1 MPTSAAARVWTDP
14 DVLSSSPARS
24 SPSLI
29 LEPRVSAPAR
39 PADVVEALVERARS
53 EGRLSLDQL
62 RTSFDAAGIGPT
74 EARAV
79 LRELSEQGAVVMS
92 DDLAAAK
99 PVRTRRA
106 AAKSPST
113 KPSVARPAKRA
124 AGPQETR
131 PAGRTVADG
140 PAVEPLV
147 EEHTVSVQTAPDLVV
162 DLTAVEATAAAAP
175 AKPARSRAK
184 AAPKAAVAAP
194 AKAVPAKQTKAEAE
208 AAVLE
213 AAQPD
218 GDTVFA
224 EPVAAPVVVAEE
236 DKPLALD
243 EPPPGIDLV
252 KAYLREIGR
261 VALLTAEMEVDL
273 AKRIEAGLF
282 ATEKLRQHNA
292 GETKI
297 PAAMRR
303 DLVEIE
309 RDGEVAK
316 RHLLEAN
323 LRLVVSLAK
332 RYQGR
337 GLDLLDLVQEGNLG
351 LVRAVEK
358 FDYAKG
364 YKFST
369 YATWWIRQALQR
381 ALADQGRTIRVPVH
395 MAELI
400 TKVTRTRRDLTQS
413 LGREPLSE
421 ELGEPLGMTAEKV
434 EEILR
439 YGRDTLS
446 LHAPVGDDDAVLG
459 DFIHDTDSLDPQAAV
474 EMQMLQGQLSE
485 VLDSLPE
492 RSAIVMRMRFGLE
505 DGRARTLDEVG
516 RHLGLTRE
524 RIRQIERDTLAEI
537 RAGGRA
543 DALREYV
550 A

>member
-1 MPTSAAARVWTDP
+1 M
-14 DVLSSSPARS
+14 
-24 SPSLI
+24 
-29 LEPRVSAPAR
+29 SAPAR
-39 PADVVEALVERARS
+39 PADVTEALVERSRT

-62 RTSFDAAGIGPT
+62 RAAFDEAGIGPT
-74 EARAV
+74 EAKAV
-79 LRELSEQGAVVMS
+79 LRQLAQDGAVLKS
-92 DDLAAAK
+92 EELAALDK
-99 PVRTRRA
+99 A
-106 AAKSPST
+106 APRSRSKASA
-113 KPSVARPAKRA
+113 ARPAKRA
-124 AGPQETR
+124 TGPQETR
-131 PAGRTVADG
+131 PAGRTVLSGA
-140 PAVEPLV
+140 PTESPV
-147 EEHTVSVQTAPDLVV
+147 EELMTVTSVPAQLVPAIQEPAAKPV
-162 DLTAVEATAAAAP
+162 SKAAAAK
-175 AKPARSRAK
+175 AAK
-184 AAPKAAVAAP
+184 AATAEAAPKPVRQTKEEAAAAVA
-194 AKAVPAKQTKAEAE
+194 E
-208 AAVLE
+208 AAL
-213 AAQPD
+213 PD

-224 EPVAAPVVVAEE
+224 EPAAAPVVVPDE

-282 ATEKLRQHNA
+282 ATEKLRQHTA

-297 PAAMRR
+297 AAAMRR

-309 RDGEVAK
+309 RDGGVAK

-413 LGREPLSE
+413 LGREPTSAE
-421 ELGEPLGMTAEKV
+421 IGEPLAMTAEKV

-439 YGRDTLS
+439 HGRDTLS
-446 LHAPVGDDDAVLG
+446 LQAPVGDDEAVLG
-459 DFIHDTDSLDPQAAV
+459 DFITDTDSIDPQAAV
-474 EMQMLQGQLSE
+474 ETQMLHGQLSE

-505 DGRARTLDEVG
+505 DGRPRTLDEVG

>member
-1 MPTSAAARVWTDP
+1 M
-14 DVLSSSPARS
+14 PAR
-24 SPSLI
+24 
-29 LEPRVSAPAR
+29 AR
-39 PADVVEALVERARS
+39 PADAVVVEALVERSKS
-53 EGRLSLDQL
+53 EGRLSLEQL
-62 RTSFDAAGIGPT
+62 RAAFDVAGIGPAQ
-74 EARAV
+74 ARAV
-79 LRELSEQGAVVMS
+79 LGELTQAGAVLGS
-92 DDLAAAK
+92 EDK
-99 PVRTRRA
+99 PVRSRRTT
-106 AAKSPST
+106 KST
-113 KPSVARPAKRA
+113 ARPVKKT
-124 AGPQETR
+124 AGPQEKR
-131 PAGRTVADG
+131 PAGRTVTSTAPAAGDV
-140 PAVEPLV
+140 PPVPTVEDVESTAVAAVEEPV
-147 EEHTVSVQTAPDLVV
+147 VTAATATVSEVTP
-162 DLTAVEATAAAAP
+162 ATAAAAP
-175 AKPARSRAK
+175 ADK
-184 AAPKAAVAAP
+184 ADDDADDAPI
-194 AKAVPAKQTKAEAE
+194 
-208 AAVLE
+208 
-213 AAQPD
+213 
-218 GDTVFA
+218 
-224 EPVAAPVVVAEE
+224 
-236 DKPLALD
+236 ALD

-252 KAYLREIGR
+252 KAYLREIGK
-261 VALLTAEMEVDL
+261 VALLTAELEVEL

-282 ATEKLRQHNA
+282 AGEKLRQNAA
-292 GETKI
+292 GELKLTPTLK
-297 PAAMRR
+297 R
-303 DLVEIE
+303 DLAEID
-309 RDGEVAK
+309 RDGERAK

-400 TKVTRTRRDLTQS
+400 TKVTRSRRDLTQT
-413 LGREPLSE
+413 LGREPSSQ
-421 ELGEPLGMTAEKV
+421 ELGEPLGMTPEKV

-446 LHAPVGDDDAVLG
+446 LQAPVGDDDAVLG
-459 DFIHDTDSLDPQAAV
+459 DFITDTDSIDPQAAV
-474 EMQMLQGQLSE
+474 ETQMLHGQLSA

-505 DGRARTLDEVG
+505 DGRPRTLDEVG

-537 RAGGRA
+537 RSGGRA
-543 DALREYV
+543 EALREYV

>member
-1 MPTSAAARVWTDP
+1 MP
-14 DVLSSSPARS
+14 
-24 SPSLI
+24 
-29 LEPRVSAPAR
+29 APAR
-39 PADVVEALVERARS
+39 PADVVDALVARS
-53 EGRLSLDQL
+53 KVEGRLSLEQL
-62 RTSFDAAGIGPT
+62 RVVFDGAGIGPD

-79 LRELSEQGAVVMS
+79 LRDLSAAGAVLGSEERVTS
-92 DDLAAAK
+92 TRRSATKGSTSKKAGTAAASATPHK
-99 PVRTRRA
+99 TSR
-106 AAKSPST
+106 S
-113 KPSVARPAKRA
+113 ARPAVV
-124 AGPQETR
+124 
-131 PAGRTVADG
+131 PADAVQ
-140 PAVEPLV
+140 PAVPEPADPAA
-147 EEHTVSVQTAPDLVV
+147 EP
-162 DLTAVEATAAAAP
+162 AAAVDDDA
-175 AKPARSRAK
+175 
-184 AAPKAAVAAP
+184 
-194 AKAVPAKQTKAEAE
+194 
-208 AAVLE
+208 
-213 AAQPD
+213 
-218 GDTVFA
+218 
-224 EPVAAPVVVAEE
+224 
-236 DKPLALD
+236 PLALD
-243 EPPPGIDLV
+243 EAPPGIDLV

-261 VALLTAEMEVDL
+261 VALLTAELEVEL

-282 ATEKLRQHNA
+282 AGEKLRQNA
-292 GETKI
+292 AGQLKLTPTMK
-297 PAAMRR
+297 R
-303 DLVEIE
+303 DLAELE
-309 RDGEVAK
+309 RDGDRAK

-400 TKVTRTRRDLTQS
+400 TKVTRTRRDLTQT
-413 LGREPLSE
+413 LGREPTSE
-421 ELGEPLGMTAEKV
+421 ELGEPLGMTPEKV

-446 LHAPVGDDDAVLG
+446 LQAPVGDDDAVLA
-459 DFIHDTDSLDPQAAV
+459 DFITDSDSVDPQAAV
-474 EMQMLQGQLSE
+474 ETQMLHGQLSAM
-485 VLDSLPE
+485 LDSLPE
-492 RSAIVMRMRFGLE
+492 RSAVVMRMRFGLE

-543 DALREYV
+543 EALREYV

>member
-1 MPTSAAARVWTDP
+1 M
-14 DVLSSSPARS
+14 
-24 SPSLI
+24 
-29 LEPRVSAPAR
+29 SAPAR

-53 EGRLSLDQL
+53 EGRLSLEQL
-62 RTSFDAAGIGPT
+62 RASFDTAGIGPV

-79 LRELSEQGAVVMS
+79 LRELSEQGALEVS
-92 DDLAAAK
+92 DDSPSAK
-99 PVRTRRA
+99 PARARRA
-106 AAKSPST
+106 AAKTPTS
-113 KPSVARPAKRA
+113 KPSAARPAKRA
-124 AGPQETR
+124 AGPQEKR

-140 PAVEPLV
+140 TPAEPLA
-147 EEHTVSVQTAPDLVV
+147 EEPTVPVQTAPDLVV
-162 DLTAVEATAAAAP
+162 DLTDATDALSVEAP
-175 AKPARSRAK
+175 AKPPRSRAK
-184 AAPKAAVAAP
+184 AAPKAAVPAAAP
-194 AKAVPAKQTKAEAE
+194 KAAPVKQTKAEAE

-224 EPVAAPVVVAEE
+224 EPVAAPVVVADE

-292 GETKI
+292 GETKV

-303 DLVEIE
+303 DLGEIE

-413 LGREPLSE
+413 LGREPSSE
-421 ELGEPLGMTAEKV
+421 EIGEPLSMTAEKV

-439 YGRDTLS
+439 HGRDTLS
-446 LHAPVGDDDAVLG
+446 LQAPVGDDEAVLG
-459 DFIHDTDSLDPQAAV
+459 DFIHDVDSIDPQAAV
-474 EMQMLQGQLSE
+474 ETQMLHGQLSD

-505 DGRARTLDEVG
+505 DGRPRTLDEVG
-516 RHLGLTRE
+516 RFLGLTRE

>member
-1 MPTSAAARVWTDP
+1 MP
-14 DVLSSSPARS
+14 
-24 SPSLI
+24 
-29 LEPRVSAPAR
+29 APAR
-39 PADVVEALVERARS
+39 PADVVETLVARS
-53 EGRLSLDQL
+53 QSEGPLSLEQL
-62 RTSFDAAGIGPT
+62 RSAFDAAGIGPA
-74 EARAV
+74 EARSV
-79 LRELSEQGAVVMS
+79 LRSLAEQGAVYQ
-92 DDLAAAK
+92 AEAERPTARAR
-99 PVRTRRA
+99 RT
-106 AAKSPST
+106 T
-113 KPSVARPAKRA
+113 KTSVARPAKRV

-131 PAGRTVADG
+131 PAGRTVPTPSADPSG
-140 PAVEPLV
+140 EDNAVP
-147 EEHTVSVQTAPDLVV
+147 TQTP
-162 DLTAVEATAAAAP
+162 TKAAAAAKSVKAAA
-175 AKPARSRAK
+175 AKPVK
-184 AAPKAAVAAP
+184 AAPKQTKEEAAAAVA
-194 AKAVPAKQTKAEAE
+194 E
-208 AAVLE
+208 AAL
-213 AAQPD
+213 PD

-224 EPVAAPVVVAEE
+224 EPAAAPVVIPDE

-261 VALLTAEMEVDL
+261 VALLTAELEVDL

-282 ATEKLRQHNA
+282 ATYKLGQHTS
-292 GETKI
+292 GEAKI

-303 DLVEIE
+303 DLAEIE
-309 RDGEVAK
+309 KDGEVAK

-413 LGREPLSE
+413 LGREPSSE
-421 ELGEPLGMTAEKV
+421 EIGEPLAMTAEKV

-439 YGRDTLS
+439 HGRDTLS
-446 LHAPVGDDDAVLG
+446 LQAPVGDDEAVLG
-459 DFIHDTDSLDPQAAV
+459 DFIHDVDSIDPQAAV
-474 EMQMLQGQLSE
+474 GTQMLHGQLSE

-492 RSAIVMRMRFGLE
+492 RSAIVMRMRFGLD
-505 DGRARTLDEVG
+505 DGKPRTLDEVG
-516 RHLGLTRE
+516 RFLGLTRE

>member
-1 MPTSAAARVWTDP
+1 M
-14 DVLSSSPARS
+14 
-24 SPSLI
+24 
-29 LEPRVSAPAR
+29 SAPAR
-39 PADVVEALVERARS
+39 PADVVETLVARS
-53 EGRLSLDQL
+53 TAEGPLSLAQL
-62 RTSFDAAGIGPT
+62 RSAFEAAGIGPA

-79 LRELSEQGAVVMS
+79 LRSLSEQGAVLEAVPG
-92 DDLAAAK
+92 AAERPAA
-99 PVRTRRA
+99 RTRRTSKA
-106 AAKSPST
+106 SG
-113 KPSVARPAKRA
+113 ARPVQRA
-124 AGPQETR
+124 VGPQEKR
-131 PAGRTVADG
+131 PAGRTV
-140 PAVEPLV
+140 
-147 EEHTVSVQTAPDLVV
+147 TTAPADQSGEDTHV
-162 DLTAVEATAAAAP
+162 LTETVPSQAAPEGAPAIAAKAAKP
-175 AKPARSRAK
+175 AKPA
-184 AAPKAAVAAP
+184 
-194 AKAVPAKQTKAEAE
+194 KQSKAEAE
-208 AAVLE
+208 AAVAE
-213 AAQPD
+213 AALPE

-224 EPVAAPVVVAEE
+224 EPATAPATVAEE

-261 VALLTAEMEVDL
+261 VALLTAELEVDL

-282 ATEKLRQHNA
+282 ATEKLRQHRA

-297 PAAMRR
+297 AAAMRR
-303 DLVEIE
+303 DLGEIE
-309 RDGEVAK
+309 KDGEIAK

-413 LGREPLSE
+413 LGREPTSE
-421 ELGEPLGMTAEKV
+421 EIGEPLAMTAEKV

-439 YGRDTLS
+439 HGRDTLS
-446 LHAPVGDDDAVLG
+446 LQAPVGDDEAVLG
-459 DFIHDTDSLDPQAAV
+459 DFIHDVDSIDPQAAV
-474 EMQMLQGQLSE
+474 ETQMLHGQLSE

-492 RSAIVMRMRFGLE
+492 RSAIVMRMRFGLD
-505 DGRARTLDEVG
+505 DGRPRTLDEVG

>member
-1 MPTSAAARVWTDP
+1 M
-14 DVLSSSPARS
+14 
-24 SPSLI
+24 
-29 LEPRVSAPAR
+29 SAPAR
-39 PADVVEALVERARS
+39 PADVTEALVERSRT
-53 EGRLSLDQL
+53 EGQLSPEQL
-62 RTSFDAAGIGPT
+62 RAAFDEAGIGPA
-74 EARAV
+74 EARTV
-79 LRELSEQGAVVMS
+79 LRQLAELGAMITSEVP
-92 DDLAAAK
+92 AAERPARAR
-99 PVRTRRA
+99 RTSKA
-106 AAKSPST
+106 SA
-113 KPSVARPAKRA
+113 ARPAKRA

-131 PAGRTVADG
+131 PAGRTVTSGAPAESSVEDHMPVSTAPALAAASAAPAAATG
-140 PAVEPLV
+140 PAA
-147 EEHTVSVQTAPDLVV
+147 TTGKAPTKAAL
-162 DLTAVEATAAAAP
+162 AKQAAAA
-175 AKPARSRAK
+175 ARAAK
-184 AAPKAAVAAP
+184 AAEAPKPVRQSKEEAAAAVA
-194 AKAVPAKQTKAEAE
+194 E
-208 AAVLE
+208 AAL
-213 AAQPD
+213 PD

-224 EPVAAPVVVAEE
+224 EPAAAPTVVPEE

-282 ATEKLRQHNA
+282 ATEKLRQHTA

-297 PAAMRR
+297 AAAMRR

-309 RDGEVAK
+309 RDGQVAK

-413 LGREPLSE
+413 LGREPSSAE
-421 ELGEPLGMTAEKV
+421 IGDPLAMTAEKV

-439 YGRDTLS
+439 HGRDTLS
-446 LHAPVGDDDAVLG
+446 LQAPVGDDEAVLG
-459 DFIHDTDSLDPQAAV
+459 DFITDTDSIDPQAAV
-474 EMQMLQGQLSE
+474 ETQMLHGQLSE

-505 DGRARTLDEVG
+505 DGRPRTLDEVG

>member
-1 MPTSAAARVWTDP
+1 MP
-14 DVLSSSPARS
+14 
-24 SPSLI
+24 
-29 LEPRVSAPAR
+29 APAR
-39 PADVVEALVERARS
+39 PADVVETLVARS
-53 EGRLSLDQL
+53 QSEGPLSLAQL
-62 RTSFDAAGIGPT
+62 RSAFDAAGIGPA
-74 EARAV
+74 EARTV
-79 LRELSEQGAVVMS
+79 LRSLSEQGAVLHADTDPS
-92 DDLAAAK
+92 AERPAARAR
-99 PVRTRRA
+99 RT
-106 AAKSPST
+106 T
-113 KPSVARPAKRA
+113 KTSVARPAKRA

-131 PAGRTVADG
+131 PAGRTVPSPSADPSG
-140 PAVEPLV
+140 EDTAVP
-147 EEHTVSVQTAPDLVV
+147 TKTAPK
-162 DLTAVEATAAAAP
+162 AAAAK
-175 AKPARSRAK
+175 AAAK
-184 AAPKAAVAAP
+184 AAPKTPVKAAPKQTKEEAAAAVA
-194 AKAVPAKQTKAEAE
+194 E
-208 AAVLE
+208 AAL
-213 AAQPD
+213 PD

-224 EPVAAPVVVAEE
+224 EPAAAPVVVSDE

-261 VALLTAEMEVDL
+261 VALLTAELEVDL

-282 ATEKLRQHNA
+282 ATYKLSQHA
-292 GETKI
+292 SGEAKI
-297 PAAMRR
+297 AAAMRR

-309 RDGEVAK
+309 KDGEVAK

-413 LGREPLSE
+413 LGREPSSE
-421 ELGEPLGMTAEKV
+421 EIGEPLAMTAEKV

-439 YGRDTLS
+439 HGRDTLS
-446 LHAPVGDDDAVLG
+446 LQAPVGDDEAVLG
-459 DFIHDTDSLDPQAAV
+459 DFIHDVDSIDPQAAV
-474 EMQMLQGQLSE
+474 ETQMLHGQLSE

-492 RSAIVMRMRFGLE
+492 RSAIVMRMRFGLD
-505 DGRARTLDEVG
+505 DGKPRTLDEVG
-516 RHLGLTRE
+516 RFLGLTRE

>member
-1 MPTSAAARVWTDP
+1 M
-14 DVLSSSPARS
+14 
-24 SPSLI
+24 
-29 LEPRVSAPAR
+29 SAPAR
-39 PADVVEALVERARS
+39 PLDDVEVPAARS
-53 EGRLSLDQL
+53 
-62 RTSFDAAGIGPT
+62 TSAS
-74 EARAV
+74 ARATETK
-79 LRELSEQGAVVMS
+79 RA
-92 DDLAAAK
+92 
-99 PVRTRRA
+99 RRA
-106 AAKSPST
+106 AAPSAPDATPAAKTSAAKAAKSAKAPKT
-113 KPSVARPAKRA
+113 ADRPAARPAAKQA
-124 AGPQETR
+124 SR
-131 PAGRTVADG
+131 PAGRTVADA
-140 PAVEPLV
+140 PVEP
-147 EEHTVSVQTAPDLVV
+147 E
-162 DLTAVEATAAAAP
+162 
-175 AKPARSRAK
+175 
-184 AAPKAAVAAP
+184 
-194 AKAVPAKQTKAEAE
+194 
-208 AAVLE
+208 
-213 AAQPD
+213 
-218 GDTVFA
+218 GDTVFP
-224 EPVAAPVVVAEE
+224 EPPEATATPTPAADDEAAPM
-236 DKPLALD
+236 ALD
-243 EPPPGIDLV
+243 EAPPGIDLV

-282 ATEKLRQHNA
+282 ANEKLRAHRD

-297 PAAMRR
+297 PIALRR
-303 DLVEIE
+303 DLAEIVI
-309 RDGEVAK
+309 DGDRAK

-413 LGREPLSE
+413 LGREPLAE
-421 ELGEPLGMTAEKV
+421 ELGEPLGMTPEKI

-446 LHAPVGDDDAVLG
+446 LQAPVGDDDAVLG
-459 DFIHDTDSLDPQAAV
+459 DFITDTDSVDPQVAV
-474 EMQMLQGQLSE
+474 ETQMLQGQLGE
-485 VLDSLPE
+485 VLDALPE
-492 RSAIVMRMRFGLE
+492 RSAIVMKMRFGLV
-505 DGRARTLDEVG
+505 DGRPRTLDEVG

-537 RAGGRA
+537 RAGGSA
-543 DALREYV
+543 DGLREYV

>member
-1 MPTSAAARVWTDP
+1 MP
-14 DVLSSSPARS
+14 
-24 SPSLI
+24 
-29 LEPRVSAPAR
+29 APAR
-39 PADVVEALVERARS
+39 PADVVETLVARS
-53 EGRLSLDQL
+53 QSEGPLSLEQL
-62 RTSFDAAGIGPT
+62 RTAFDAAGIGPA
-74 EARAV
+74 EAGRV
-79 LRELSEQGAVVMS
+79 LRALSEQGAVLGS
-92 DDLAAAK
+92 EPERPAGRAR
-99 PVRTRRA
+99 RT
-106 AAKSPST
+106 T
-113 KPSVARPAKRA
+113 KTSGARPAKRT

-131 PAGRTVADG
+131 PAGRTVPTTTSANPSGEDI
-140 PAVEPLV
+140 AVPTQ
-147 EEHTVSVQTAPDLVV
+147 TVAAPS
-162 DLTAVEATAAAAP
+162 AAAT
-175 AKPARSRAK
+175 SK
-184 AAPKAAVAAP
+184 AAKAP
-194 AKAVPAKQTKAEAE
+194 AKAKTAPKQTRAEAE
-208 AAVLE
+208 AAVAE
-213 AAQPD
+213 AALPE

-224 EPVAAPVVVAEE
+224 EPAAAPVVIPDEE
-236 DKPLALD
+236 KPLALD

-282 ATEKLRQHNA
+282 ATYKLSQHA
-292 GETKI
+292 SGEAKI

-303 DLVEIE
+303 DLAEIE

-413 LGREPLSE
+413 LGREPTSE
-421 ELGEPLGMTAEKV
+421 EIGEPLAMTAEKV

-439 YGRDTLS
+439 HGRDTLS
-446 LHAPVGDDDAVLG
+446 LQAPVGDDEAVLG
-459 DFIHDTDSLDPQAAV
+459 DFIHDVDSIDPQAAV
-474 EMQMLQGQLSE
+474 ETQMLHGQLSE

-492 RSAIVMRMRFGLE
+492 RSAIVMRMRFGLD
-505 DGRARTLDEVG
+505 DGRPRTLDEVG
-516 RHLGLTRE
+516 RFLGLTRE

>member
-1 MPTSAAARVWTDP
+1 MP
-14 DVLSSSPARS
+14 
-24 SPSLI
+24 
-29 LEPRVSAPAR
+29 APAR
-39 PADVVEALVERARS
+39 PADVVETLVARS
-53 EGRLSLDQL
+53 SVQAGLSLDQPAP
-62 RTSFDAAGIGPT
+62 RP
-74 EARAV
+74 
-79 LRELSEQGAVVMS
+79 
-92 DDLAAAK
+92 
-99 PVRTRRA
+99 RRA
-106 AAKSPST
+106 SGA
-113 KPSVARPAKRA
+113 ARPVKRA
-124 AGPQETR
+124 AGAVQTR
-131 PAGRTVADG
+131 PAGRTV
-140 PAVEPLV
+140 
-147 EEHTVSVQTAPDLVV
+147 
-162 DLTAVEATAAAAP
+162 TAAAAMP
-175 AKPARSRAK
+175 AATP
-184 AAPKAAVAAP
+184 V
-194 AKAVPAKQTKAEAE
+194 E
-208 AAVLE
+208 
-213 AAQPD
+213 PD

-224 EPVAAPVVVAEE
+224 EPAGPATVVAEE
-236 DKPLALD
+236 DVPIALD
-243 EPPPGIDLV
+243 EAPPGIDLV
-252 KAYLREIGR
+252 KAYLREIGK
-261 VALLTAEMEVDL
+261 VALLTAELEVEL

-282 ATEKLRQHNA
+282 ATEKLRRHCA
-292 GETKI
+292 GEQKI
-297 PAAMRR
+297 PAALRR
-303 DLVEIE
+303 DLAEIE
-309 RDGEVAK
+309 IDGERAK

-413 LGREPLSE
+413 LGREPASD

-439 YGRDTLS
+439 FGRDTLS
-446 LHAPVGDDDAVLG
+446 LQAPVGDDDAVLG
-459 DFIHDTDSLDPQAAV
+459 DFISDTDSVDPQAAV
-474 EMQMLQGQLSE
+474 EMQMLHGQLSA

-492 RSAIVMRMRFGLE
+492 RSAVVMRMRFGLE